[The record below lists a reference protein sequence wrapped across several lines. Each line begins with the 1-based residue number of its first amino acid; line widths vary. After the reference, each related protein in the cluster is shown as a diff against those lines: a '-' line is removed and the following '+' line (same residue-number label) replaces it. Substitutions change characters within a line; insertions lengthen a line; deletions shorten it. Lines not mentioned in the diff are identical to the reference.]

1 MYENTSKVGDIGE
14 SIAVHEFIKRGIAV
28 SLPFGSNVP
37 YDMIIDINGRL
48 YRVQCKTR
56 TKKDDE
62 HHITF
67 YSCRTN
73 GFTYKHKKYGENEVD
88 YFFFYCMENGY
99 KALVPISDVKGGEFI
114 IRFSLPRNGQKVGI
128 HMAAD
133 YALDVQ
139 LAKLCESEN
148 TVEE

>member
-1 MYENTSKVGDIGE
+1 MVDYTEFSAKLEQRKMMSIILHFTHVGQM
-14 SIAVHEFIKRGIAV
+14 ALH
-28 SLPFGSNVP
+28 
-37 YDMIIDINGRL
+37 IN
-48 YRVQCKTR
+48 
-56 TKKDDE
+56 
-62 HHITF
+62 I
-67 YSCRTN
+67 
-73 GFTYKHKKYGENEVD
+73 KKYGENEVD

-139 LAKLCESEN
+139 LAKLCKSEN
-148 TVEE
+148 TVKE